1 MTDLVKKKVLVVD
14 DEPDIVRLVEI
25 SLKLCNYDVFTAGNG
40 KDALRMIKE
49 NPPDLVLLDVM
60 MPEMSG
66 YEVCQAIR
74 SDAATKALPV
84 VMLTA
89 KGQKGDAE
97 KGLEVGADDYIIKP
111 FDPYD
116 LGEQVSRFLQKG

>member
-1 MTDLVKKKVLVVD
+1 MAEIGKKSILVVD

-25 SLKLCNYDVFTAGNG
+25 SLKLCNYDVRTASSG
-40 KDALRMIKE
+40 KEALAMARAERPHLM
-49 NPPDLVLLDVM
+49 LLDIM

-66 YEVCQAIR
+66 YEVCQEIR
-74 SDAATKALPV
+74 KDAALKDLPV

-97 KGLEVGADDYIIKP
+97 KGLAAGADDYIVKP
-111 FDPYD
+111 FDPYE
-116 LGEQVSRFLQKG
+116 LGEQVSRFLLKG